1 MKKKTIIKLAALIMT
16 GIMAVEVTCTG
27 IGANTVYAAE
37 ADTVDSES
45 DGADSEFT
53 GASGTGWILDADG
66 LLTISDEPKYVYSPD
81 SDVPEWCNYSEKILT
96 VEVEAFKPYSLSRWF
111 DNCSNI
117 RSITFDEAFDTSNV
131 TTMGGMFLGC
141 SGLTTLDVSGFD
153 TSNVTDMNCMFSDC
167 SGLTSLDVSNF
178 DTSKVKDMS
187 YMFCGC
193 SGLTSLDVSSL
204 DTSNVTTMGGM
215 FDGCSGLTT
224 LDVSGFDTSNVKD
237 MSVMFYD
244 CSVLT
249 SLDVRGLDT
258 SNVTDMG
265 VMFEYCSSLTTLDV
279 SGFDTSNVTTMGGM
293 FLGCSGL
300 TSLDVSGFNTSKA
313 TNMNSMF
320 YGCSGLTSLDVS
332 GFDTSNVTDMG
343 YMFSGCSS
351 IERLKPFMGIS
362 TYISL
367 PLAKMYDLNGV
378 EYTTFPKGLTK
389 PITLYASIPT
399 EVVATSVALKK
410 KNLTI
415 NTETRYK
422 LSYTYTPLGC
432 TDEAEWSSSDSSIVS
447 VNSIGLITSGTK
459 EGTAVITVSLG
470 AYSDSCEVTVAKNVT
485 TDETYSIIFDANG
498 GSGAMSPLTASVGKE
513 ITLPQNSFEK
523 ADNSFSGWNTS
534 SDGSGTGYADEAK
547 VKDLAPADGSVTLY
561 AQWKKNTPEP
571 TKITQVT
578 PTATPTP
585 TSTVSDPSASENNA
599 DIPTVTPT
607 PTTIP
612 EFDNGNTIITKSI
625 SGLPKGA
632 QTIDAG
638 GSVNLKAVV
647 KNVDGA
653 NVSATWLAP
662 VGHVLDAV
670 PQEDGSLEIKAAGPG
685 TAYVTIV
692 SGTKTKTV
700 KYTVKQAVKTVDT
713 SVNAI
718 TLGVS
723 AKYRLCVIPDVP
735 TTDKFYFESSDKS
748 ICSVDQKGLIK
759 AKKTEGSAT
768 ITIYAYDKKSD
779 KKNRPVAS
787 VDVKV
792 ESKEAAEVSVTD
804 ASINYLGNKELYVGE
819 MGYISTL
826 INGGAN
832 NGGAAVKYT
841 MDNKGIVK
849 IDSYGHVTAK
859 KAGTVTITA
868 TCGEKTDSVTLT
880 VKQPLKLYKVN
891 KSYVKIAAPKAGKTS
906 KKVTFTVKTNP
917 TAKKF
922 VDGGGKVIWTVTS
935 KDTGISL
942 KSDNG
947 KGKAVFE
954 VPSGASDTMVT
965 ATISDPVTGKSYSTD
980 CMIDVK

>member
-1 MKKKTIIKLAALIMT
+1 MKKKTIIRLVALFMI
-16 GIMAVEVTCTG
+16 GNMAVEAACAG
-27 IGANTVYAAE
+27 IGGNSVYAAE
-37 ADTVDSES
+37 TDAVESEY
-45 DGADSEFT
+45 DGDDSEFT
-53 GASGTGWILDADG
+53 GASGTGWILDEKG
-66 LLTISDEPKYVYSPD
+66 LLTISGEPKYVD
-81 SDVPEWCNYSEKILT
+81 SSGGDVPEWCTYRDKILSVK
-96 VEVEAFKPYSLSRWF
+96 VEGFKPYSISGWF

-131 TTMGGMFLGC
+131 KDMGYMFYGCSGLTSLNVSSLDTSNVTDMSGMFQGCSDLTNLDVSGLDTSNVTDMGSMFQGC

-153 TSNVTDMNCMFSDC
+153 TSNVTDMAIMFS
-167 SGLTSLDVSNF
+167 
-178 DTSKVKDMS
+178 
-187 YMFCGC
+187 Y
-193 SGLTSLDVSSL
+193 
-204 DTSNVTTMGGM
+204 
-215 FDGCSGLTT
+215 CSGLTT
-224 LDVSGFDTSNVKD
+224 LDVSGFDTSNV
-237 MSVMFYD
+237 
-244 CSVLT
+244 
-249 SLDVRGLDT
+249 
-258 SNVTDMG
+258 TDMRS
-265 VMFEYCSSLTTLDV
+265 MFSYCSGLTTLDV
-279 SGFDTSNVTTMGGM
+279 SGFDTSNVTNMSTM
-293 FLGCSGL
+293 FYDCSGL
-300 TSLDVSGFNTSKA
+300 TSLDVSSFDTSSV
-313 TNMNSMF
+313 TDMSYMF

-332 GFDTSNVTDMG
+332 GFDTSNVTYIYMNG
-343 YMFSGCSS
+343 MFSSCSS
-351 IERLKPFMGIS
+351 IERLKPFMGFS
-362 TYISL
+362 KKFLL
-367 PLAKMYDLNGV
+367 PLAQMYDLNGV
-378 EYTTFPKGLTK
+378 EYTAFPKELTK
-389 PITLYASIPT
+389 PITLYASKPT

-422 LSYTYTPLGC
+422 LSYTYTPIGC

-470 AYSDSCEVTVAKNVT
+470 AYSDSCKVTVGKAVT
-485 TDETYSIIFDANG
+485 PDETYRIIFDANG

-534 SDGSGTGYADEAK
+534 ADGSGTAYADKAK
-547 VKDLAPADGSVTLY
+547 VKDLAPADGSITLY
-561 AQWKKNTPEP
+561 AQWKKKTPEP

-585 TSTVSDPSASENNA
+585 TATVSAPSVSDNKE

-612 EFDNGNTIITKSI
+612 ESVTGDTISTKSI
-625 SGLPKGA
+625 SGLPKGS
-632 QTIDAG
+632 QILDAG
-638 GSVNLKAVV
+638 ESVNLKAVV
-647 KNVDGA
+647 TTADGV
-653 NVSATWLAP
+653 NGSATWIAP
-662 VGHVLDAV
+662 VGHVLDTV
-670 PQEDGSLEIKAAGPG
+670 TQEDGSLEIKAVGPG
-685 TAYVTIV
+685 TAYVTAV
-692 SGTKTKTV
+692 SGSKTKTV
-700 KYTVKQAVKTVDT
+700 KYNVKQTVKTLDASANV
-713 SVNAI
+713 I
-718 TLGVS
+718 TLGVCE
-723 AKYRLCVIPDVP
+723 KYRLCITPDAP
-735 TTDKFYFESSDKS
+735 TTDKFYFESSDKN

-759 AKKTEGSAT
+759 AKKAAGSAT
-768 ITIYAYDKKSD
+768 ITIYAYDKKSE
-779 KKNRPVAS
+779 KKNRPVAR
-787 VDVKV
+787 VAVKV
-792 ESKEAAEVSVTD
+792 EDKEAAAVSVTD

-841 MDNKGIVK
+841 MDNKGVVK
-849 IDSYGHVTAK
+849 IDTYGHVTAK

-891 KSYVKIAAPKAGKTS
+891 KSYVKIAAPKAGKSS

-922 VDGGGKVIWTVTS
+922 VDGGGKVIWIVTS

-954 VPSGASDTMVT
+954 VPSGASDTIVT
-965 ATISDPVTGKSYSTD
+965 ATISDPVTGKSYRTD
-980 CMIDVK
+980 CVIDVK